1 MARGTDLSEYDWS
14 GHFTAEDGFDG
25 ILDPASGTFDL
36 SGVDVNTIGSYNVK
50 GVYADKAGN
59 EGSAK
64 FGVRVFNPD
73 NTTPPTLTVKEELPT
88 VALDADAYLIDWAG
102 QFVDTAVDAD
112 GLDLKDLVLADL
124 TQIDTTTPGEYP
136 VTLKVADYAGNETS
150 VEITVSVVAE

>member
-1 MARGTDLSEYDWS
+1 FSEY
-14 GHFTAEDGFDG
+14 FTAEDGFDG
-25 ILDPASGTFDL
+25 VLDPAAATYDVSKVDSTTVGT
-36 SGVDVNTIGSYNVK
+36 YQVK
-50 GVYADKAGN
+50 GIFADKAGN

-64 FGVRVFNPD
+64 LNVYVFNPD
-73 NTTPPTLTVKEELPT
+73 NTTAPTLTVKEELPT

-102 QFVDTAVDAD
+102 QFVDTAVDTD

-150 VEITVSVVAE
+150 VEIAVSVVAE